1 MQSTP
6 ITIRRPDS
14 IDNGA
19 SETLGFKAIFAVVP
33 YLFFTVA
40 NVYDMGGTH
49 GLKYISY
56 VLLLFLIPF
65 ARKQLRLRVYEEFG
79 FIVMFIV
86 WPVCSL
92 FIGLANGADFGGD
105 NGAISQATP
114 FFGFFVPLLIIPI
127 LGAQKV
133 LVWLYYVLVTMAI
146 AIAIVTPL
154 EFMGLAMGFI
164 TQIPDYCSA
173 LYSPYDGGIGQHRL
187 YFQATLWLA
196 PTAVYFAR
204 MSQFRLAMLCLAGLI
219 MASSRSGAVIVLI
232 FILAILIKTPRYRK
246 SGLIGLAIA
255 VGVGIYLLPAF
266 VQSTINAFFTSDSPG
281 MVKRYGHAVSVIQ
294 LFIQQPW
301 TIFTGNGAGA
311 TFYSSGS
318 SAWEVRMETDHLDAV
333 FHYGIVWFG
342 AFTIL
347 CIWTVRRL
355 LQSVQINHK
364 AHGLALFSMYFA
376 SGTNPHLISPLFMF
390 YLATCY
396 LMARPIR
403 VSQPAKRAARR
414 AIFTQQPLPSG
425 GTARRN
431 LPTPQ
436 LGVGV

>member
-6 ITIRRPDS
+6 NTIRRPGS
-14 IDNGA
+14 IDDGA

-40 NVYDMGGTH
+40 NIYDMGGTH

-65 ARKQLRLRVYEEFG
+65 ARKPLRLRIYEEFG

-114 FFGFFVPLLIIPI
+114 FFGFFVPLLIVPI

-133 LVWLYYVLVTMAI
+133 LVWLYYLLVTMAVV
-146 AIAIVTPL
+146 IAIVTPL
-154 EFMGLAMGFI
+154 EFFGLAMAFV

-173 LYSPYDGGIGQHRL
+173 VYAPYDGGIGQHRL
-187 YFQATLWLA
+187 YFQATLWLVPA
-196 PTAVYFAR
+196 AIYFFKTSR
-204 MSQFRLAMLCLAGLI
+204 FGLSMLCLAGLI
-219 MASSRSGAVIVLI
+219 MASSRSGTLIVLI
-232 FILAILIKTPRYRK
+232 FALAILIKTPKYRT
-246 SGLIGLAIA
+246 SGLVSLAVAVAFGL
-255 VGVGIYLLPAF
+255 YLLPAF
-266 VQSTINAFFTSDSPG
+266 VQSTINAFLSPDSPG
-281 MVKRYGHAVSVIQ
+281 MVMRYGHAVSVIQ
-294 LFIQQPW
+294 LFIQSPW

-311 TFYSSGS
+311 TFYSSGA

-342 AFTIL
+342 AFTVL
-347 CIWTVRRL
+347 CFWTVRRL
-355 LQSVQINHK
+355 LRSAQVNHK

-403 VSQPAKRAARR
+403 VSQPAKRTVRR
-414 AIFTQQPLPSG
+414 VILTQQSLPSG
-425 GTARRN
+425 RAARRN
-431 LPTPQ
+431 LPSPQ
-436 LGVGV
+436 LGVGI